1 MSTTNLTSRPI
12 ARKFVPTPEQKSAMD
27 SAERSSDWFWQLPP
41 TELGKYANQSVAIY
55 ECQVVAVAP
64 TLSEL
69 IPKIVDYDVS
79 RTYVVR
85 FPLSTPQRC
94 GASPRPSQFPALR
107 TGCLLR
113 CRRCSFRCVQVAGP
127 RLC

>member
-64 TLSEL
+64 TRSEIESL
-69 IPKIVDYDVS
+69 IAHLDRS
-79 RTYVVR
+79 RVYVVS
-85 FPLSTPQRC
+85 FPLRSRI
-94 GASPRPSQFPALR
+94 SVRRP
-107 TGCLLR
+107 
-113 CRRCSFRCVQVAGP
+113 
-127 RLC
+127 